1 MVAASGFVVKVKRFV
16 LSPRTLFRG
25 APFFNY
31 IANIVFEIWM
41 VNKFFEAVEKY
52 LIINVDIALNQDG
65 VRYLLVVLMF

>member
-1 MVAASGFVVKVKRFV
+1 MWLRLKGLFCHPGHCSG
-16 LSPRTLFRG
+16 G
-25 APFFNY
+25 AIFNY

-65 VRYLLVVLMF
+65 VRYLLVILMF